1 MIAVSACLV
10 GKNTKYDGSNNYN
23 EKVLNFLKNKEY
35 ILICPEVLGGL
46 SIPRLPSEKL
56 NDKIINQNNEDVTN
70 NFILGANKT
79 LDMLKKYDIDLIIVK
94 SNSPSCGYQKIYDGT
109 FSNKLITGN
118 GVFTD
123 LALKNNYKIITEK
136 DI

>member
-23 EKVLNFLKNKEY
+23 EKVVNFLKNKEY